1 MKEKML
7 SLKKKKLVIIHPS
20 PYPVKLP
27 MFDIVCAKTDGV
39 ILFSS
44 KYSIDH
50 PEWDIDK
57 ILSQFRFK
65 YKLILGF
72 RIGRIDIRPFVFFYL
87 MYYNP
92 EVVVTTEFNLQT
104 VFALIYAKIFHRK
117 ILIQS
122 NATSYTGATFPKR
135 RRFREWLVHR
145 CDGFIANSSETK
157 KYLYELGAD
166 PDRVFISIQTIDV
179 HKWKR
184 SAEIWRDSK
193 DEIKS
198 ELGLK
203 NKVILY
209 VGILE
214 QRKGIHFLL
223 EAYRNVIE
231 NLKNTSILII
241 GGGSEEVRLK
251 EYCRQNGLAENVVF
265 AGYKQPSELPKYY
278 ALSDLF
284 IFPTLWDPFGL
295 VVIEALASGL
305 PVLCSFYAGA
315 AEDLIREGNNGYILE
330 PRDIEKMSL
339 LLSTVLTD
347 EKLLEK
353 LKSGALES
361 IGDFSIENSAD
372 NFLYAVGIGK

>member
-1 MKEKML
+1 ML

-27 MFDIVCAKTDGV
+27 MFDIVCAETDGI

-50 PEWDIDK
+50 PEWDIDQ
-57 ILSQFRFK
+57 ILGQFRFR
-65 YKLILGF
+65 YKLIQGF

-104 VFALIYAKIFHRK
+104 VFALIYAKLFHRK

-122 NATSYTGATFPKR
+122 NATSFTGATFPKR
-135 RRFREWLVHR
+135 RRFREWLVR
-145 CDGFIANSSETK
+145 NCDGFIANSSETK
-157 KYLYELGAD
+157 KYLCDLGAE
-166 PDRVFISIQTIDV
+166 PDKVFVSIQTIDV
-179 HKWKR
+179 LKWKR
-184 SAEIWRDSK
+184 SAEIWRDSR
-193 DEIKS
+193 DELKNN
-198 ELGLK
+198 LGLK
-203 NKVILY
+203 DKVILY

-214 QRKGIHFLL
+214 QRKGVNFLL
-223 EAYRNVIE
+223 EAYRDAFE
-231 NLKNTSILII
+231 KLKNTSILIV
-241 GGGSEEVRLK
+241 GGGSEEFRLK
-251 EYCRQNGLAENVVF
+251 EYCRQNGLIDNVVF
-265 AGYKQPSELPKYY
+265 AGYKQPDELPKYY

-305 PVLCSFYAGA
+305 PVICSSYAGA
-315 AEDLIREGNNGYILE
+315 AEDLIREGSNGYILE

-339 LLSTVLTD
+339 LLYTVLTD

-361 IGDFSIENSAD
+361 IRDFSIEKSAD
-372 NFLYAVGIGK
+372 NFLYAVEKQ